1 MALLAPLDC
10 QEWENQESQA
20 SLGPK
25 APWGSQGLQG
35 KLAHKDLLGYQVLK
49 DPLECLDLENQ
60 ARMGSL
66 ASQDFQ
72 VAKGNK
78 DYQGCQDPQ
87 AFQEWGNQASQGPKV
102 TGVSGVFLGLLDPEE
117 RKGQ

>member
-1 MALLAPLDC
+1 MDC
-10 QEWENQESQA
+10 QEWENQELQA

-35 KLAHKDLLGYQVLK
+35 NLAHKARLGYQVFK
-49 DPLECLDLENQ
+49 GPLGCLDLENQ

-72 VAKGNK
+72 VAKGSK
-78 DYQGCQDPQ
+78 DCQGCQDPQ
-87 AFQEWGNQASQGPKV
+87 AFQGWGNQVSQGPKV
-102 TGVSGVFLGLLDPEE
+102 TGVLGVFLGLLDPEV